1 MTTLK
6 TTIILLSPFI
16 TAWVALFV
24 GGYEI
29 EQAMVAK
36 ILLNEL
42 FHIDDLKDMPDR
54 VIVVDIR
61 LPRVLLAGLVGLA
74 LSGAGL
80 TLQGI
85 FRNPLVDPFV
95 LGISSGA
102 AFGCAITVGFLS
114 FLPMQFMAFV
124 FAIVAVGITYGIA
137 KNYDEVSRLPLI
149 LSGIVVSAFFT
160 AMVSIVKFL
169 VDPHRLQS
177 IVYWTMGTFSQAD
190 WNAVKVASAG
200 ITVGM
205 LPIYLMRWRL
215 NVMSLTEDEAHALG
229 INIKRHRVLFIG
241 FTTLAIALVTSICGI
256 IGWVGLIVPHLVRLL
271 TTPDHKTV
279 LPISLA
285 AGATFMIIVD
295 TLSRSL
301 TSFDI
306 PVGIITAIVGCPFFI
321 YLMKKGN
328 KNIWV
333 G

>member
-1 MTTLK
+1 MTALK

-16 TAWVALFV
+16 TAWAALFV

-29 EQAMVAK
+29 EQVAVAK

-42 FHIDDLKDMPDR
+42 FHIDDLKDMPER

-102 AFGCAITVGFLS
+102 AFGCAITIGFLS
-114 FLPMQFMAFV
+114 FLPMQLMAFA
-124 FAIVAVGITYGIA
+124 FAILAVAITYSIA
-137 KNYDEVSRLPLI
+137 KSHNEIGRLPLI

-160 AMVSIVKFL
+160 AMVSIVKLL

-177 IVYWTMGTFSQAD
+177 IVYWTMGSFSQAD
-190 WNAVKVASAG
+190 WNTLKIAVVG
-200 ITVGM
+200 IAFGM
-205 LPIYLMRWRL
+205 VPIHLMRWRL
-215 NVMSLTEDEAHALG
+215 NVMSLGEEEAKALG
-229 INIKRHRVLFIG
+229 INTKRQRLLFIG
-241 FTTLAIALVTSICGI
+241 FSTFAVAVATSACGI
-256 IGWVGLIVPHLVRLL
+256 IGWVGLIVPHLVRML
-271 TTPDHKTV
+271 TTADHKIA
-279 LPISLA
+279 LPVSLSL
-285 AGATFMIIVD
+285 GATFMIAVD

-306 PVGIITAIVGCPFFI
+306 PVGIITAITGAPFFM

-328 KNIWV
+328 KDIWV
-333 G
+333 R